1 MKNNNDILLR
11 RNIGVYI
18 RNARKSK
25 SLSAKQLGT
34 LLNVS
39 QQQISRY
46 ENALNSINIETLNAI
61 LTILDKDWSD
71 FLEHILK
78 NKT

>member
-1 MKNNNDILLR
+1 M
-11 RNIGVYI
+11 YI